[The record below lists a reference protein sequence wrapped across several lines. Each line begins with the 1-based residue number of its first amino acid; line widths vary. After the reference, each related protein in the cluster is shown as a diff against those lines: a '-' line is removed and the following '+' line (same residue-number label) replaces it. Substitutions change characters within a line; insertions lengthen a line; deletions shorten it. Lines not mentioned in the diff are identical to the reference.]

1 MEVDR
6 RTVKRNLMEL
16 IELGYEIESQETKRM
31 VRNSKT
37 GEIEESNILSDF
49 YLVRDFSNAE
59 LRLLIDSLLFS
70 RHLPYSQ
77 CKELIQKLER
87 LSNKYFK
94 SRMAYI
100 FTMPEDKT
108 DNRQVFY
115 NIDIID
121 EAIEKGKKISF
132 KYLDYGADKKQHVK
146 CRRDGSERVYIIN
159 PYQMA
164 AKDGR
169 YYLICNYDK
178 YNDISN
184 YRVDRITDIEML
196 DEKVKPFEELEG
208 ANGRK
213 FNLSDYMKQHIY
225 MYASDNV
232 RAKFRINKSLISD
245 VIDMFGMD
253 IRFYDEKVCFTMVYL
268 VCFYG

>member
-1 MEVDR
+1 
-6 RTVKRNLMEL
+6 
-16 IELGYEIESQETKRM
+16 
-31 VRNSKT
+31 
-37 GEIEESNILSDF
+37 
-49 YLVRDFSNAE
+49 
-59 LRLLIDSLLFS
+59 
-70 RHLPYSQ
+70 
-77 CKELIQKLER
+77 
-87 LSNKYFK
+87 
-94 SRMAYI
+94 
-100 FTMPEDKT
+100 MPEDKT

-253 IRFYDEKVCFTMVYL
+253 IRFYDEKEETVCVSANVNEQAMVQYARNYVPDIVVL
-268 VCFYG
+268 EPAELKGKVKEALYRGIAAYEE